1 MSQLSAEE
9 LAAIDA
15 VLELLP
21 TFEDPAFVPAT
32 WPDRSY
38 VDQQGVRCQSMPYPD
53 YHPAVEEFRRRYPA
67 MAASVHPYHALPEDE
82 SPDDI
87 PFNVLG
93 TSFPIEYFE
102 TATLD
107 QVRRYLMLLGRGER
121 FCDGHIDGEFRS
133 GKIVAAMRRVAV
145 LRAEQSG

>member
-1 MSQLSAEE
+1 MSQLTEAE

-15 VLELLP
+15 LLELLP
-21 TFEDPAFVPAT
+21 TFEDPAFVPGT

-53 YHPAVEEFRRRYPA
+53 YHPAVEEFRHRYPA
-67 MAASVHPYHALPEDE
+67 MAGSVHPYHALPEDE
-82 SPDDI
+82 SPGGV

-93 TSFPIEYFE
+93 TSYPIEYFE
-102 TATLD
+102 TATLN
-107 QVRRYLMLLGRGER
+107 QVRRYFMLLGRGER

-133 GKIVAAMRRVAV
+133 GKIVAALRRVAF